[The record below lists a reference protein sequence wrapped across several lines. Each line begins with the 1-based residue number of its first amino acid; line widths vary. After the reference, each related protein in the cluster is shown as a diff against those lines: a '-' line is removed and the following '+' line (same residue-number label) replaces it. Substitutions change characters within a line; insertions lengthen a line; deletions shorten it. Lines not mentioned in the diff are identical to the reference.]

1 MNGFA
6 VDRIFKRSE
15 NNKSWYFGAD
25 IYYYPLMF
33 YLVEDDFSKHFIIY
47 QSEEERAK
55 NAKKMVDECNTENPS
70 ITCLWNM
77 AVLSFY
83 GNAMIDNP
91 FKKDVALTKN
101 LLRKIYKRKNELL
114 VDDWEKRNVYKQLY
128 DFRSYIN
135 NSNVLNEIS
144 WNLIYMDEHDCDPTY
159 CVYGD
164 IQCVENCLL
173 SELPALGVEEGWHLA
188 INPNQMEQEGDT
200 YYFRNKGILKLY
212 ALDGAGRKDN
222 DFFKHL
228 RISNSEVGGWC
239 LLLFL
244 ACFFH
249 VTVHEVLKNAYHFC
263 PYVKTEKEIM
273 EMCISSCTTDLYRPD
288 EYLPYGNAV
297 MIDENRCLIDI
308 VFEQYFIFAFSKR
321 RVHATILLN
330 NNRLEAVAL
339 KVYDKD

>member
-101 LLRKIYKRKNELL
+101 LLRKIYKRRNEL
-114 VDDWEKRNVYKQLY
+114 
-128 DFRSYIN
+128 
-135 NSNVLNEIS
+135 
-144 WNLIYMDEHDCDPTY
+144 
-159 CVYGD
+159 
-164 IQCVENCLL
+164 
-173 SELPALGVEEGWHLA
+173 
-188 INPNQMEQEGDT
+188 
-200 YYFRNKGILKLY
+200 
-212 ALDGAGRKDN
+212 
-222 DFFKHL
+222 
-228 RISNSEVGGWC
+228 
-239 LLLFL
+239 
-244 ACFFH
+244 
-249 VTVHEVLKNAYHFC
+249 
-263 PYVKTEKEIM
+263 
-273 EMCISSCTTDLYRPD
+273 
-288 EYLPYGNAV
+288 
-297 MIDENRCLIDI
+297 
-308 VFEQYFIFAFSKR
+308 
-321 RVHATILLN
+321 
-330 NNRLEAVAL
+330 
-339 KVYDKD
+339 